1 MDLLTYLLTCVVN
14 VFQVNNGNFS
24 RIFRAT
30 VQQNSMTLALSAE
43 NQLSTML
50 WTELA
55 FSK

>member
-50 WTELA
+50 
-55 FSK
+55 